1 MLKKFAEKNSFAKIR
16 IGALNNALMNDD
28 CTIRIHRS
36 GSTNIE
42 IRVEDKDGKLL
53 GARIHYRLLSAL
65 ERANNSYDL
74 NVNQILRLREYC
86 LESEKKQLFTDIS
99 ILSGD
104 TLVIK
109 KNNYSKMLL
118 LEMTNWFEMPI
129 LFKSGISLESVL
141 DSAEKTLK
149 SS

>member
-42 IRVEDKDGKLL
+42 IRVEDL
-53 GARIHYRLLSAL
+53 GAGIHPRLLSAL

-86 LESEKKQLFTDIS
+86 LESEKRQLFTDIS

>member
-1 MLKKFAEKNSFAKIR
+1 MFKRFAEKNSFAKIR

-53 GARIHYRLLSAL
+53 GAGIHPRLLSAL
-65 ERANNSYDL
+65 ERVNNSYDL
-74 NVNQILRLREYC
+74 NVNQTLRLKEYC
-86 LESEKKQLFTDIS
+86 LESEKEQTFLDIS
-99 ILSGD
+99 ILAGD
-104 TLVIK
+104 TIVIK

-118 LEMTNWFEMPI
+118 LEMTNWFEKPMF
-129 LFKSGISLESVL
+129 FKSGISLESVL

>member
-53 GARIHYRLLSAL
+53 GAGIHYRLLSGL

-86 LESEKKQLFTDIS
+86 LESEKRQLFTDIS

>member
-16 IGALNNALMNDD
+16 IEALNNALMNDD

-53 GARIHYRLLSAL
+53 GVGIHPRLLSAL

-129 LFKSGISLESVL
+129 LFKSGISIESVL

>member
-53 GARIHYRLLSAL
+53 GAGIHYRLLSAL

-74 NVNQILRLREYC
+74 NVKQILRLREYC
-86 LESEKKQLFTDIS
+86 LESEKRQLFTDIS

>member
-1 MLKKFAEKNSFAKIR
+1 MFKKFAEKNSFARIR
-16 IGALNNALMNDD
+16 MSALNNALMNDD

-53 GARIHYRLLSAL
+53 GVGIHPRLLSAL

-86 LESEKKQLFTDIS
+86 LESEKKQLFIDIS

-118 LEMTNWFEMPI
+118 LEMTNWFETPI

-141 DSAEKTLK
+141 DSAERTLK

>member
-42 IRVEDKDGKLL
+42 IRVEDKDEKLL
-53 GARIHYRLLSAL
+53 GVGIHPRLLSAL

-129 LFKSGISLESVL
+129 LFKSGISIESVL

>member
-28 CTIRIHRS
+28 WTIRIHRS

-53 GARIHYRLLSAL
+53 GAGIHYRLLSAL

-86 LESEKKQLFTDIS
+86 LESEKRQLFTDIS

>member
-53 GARIHYRLLSAL
+53 GAGIHYRLLSSL

-86 LESEKKQLFTDIS
+86 LESEKRQLFTDIS

>member
-53 GARIHYRLLSAL
+53 GVGIHPRLLSAL

-129 LFKSGISLESVL
+129 LFKSGISIESVL

>member
-53 GARIHYRLLSAL
+53 GAGIHYRLLSAL

-86 LESEKKQLFTDIS
+86 LESEKRQLFTDIS

-141 DSAEKTLK
+141 DSAEKTLN

>member
-53 GARIHYRLLSAL
+53 GAGTYYRLLSAL
-65 ERANNSYDL
+65 ERANNSYAL
-74 NVNQILRLREYC
+74 NVNKKLTLRDYCFEFKKEQI
-86 LESEKKQLFTDIS
+86 FMDIS
-99 ILSGD
+99 ILAGD
-104 TLVIK
+104 TIVIK

>member
-42 IRVEDKDGKLL
+42 IRVEDKHGKLL
-53 GARIHYRLLSAL
+53 GAGIHYRLLSAL

-86 LESEKKQLFTDIS
+86 LESEKRQLFTDIS

>member
-16 IGALNNALMNDD
+16 IGALNNALMNYD

-53 GARIHYRLLSAL
+53 GVGIHPRLLSAL

-129 LFKSGISLESVL
+129 LFKSGISIESVL